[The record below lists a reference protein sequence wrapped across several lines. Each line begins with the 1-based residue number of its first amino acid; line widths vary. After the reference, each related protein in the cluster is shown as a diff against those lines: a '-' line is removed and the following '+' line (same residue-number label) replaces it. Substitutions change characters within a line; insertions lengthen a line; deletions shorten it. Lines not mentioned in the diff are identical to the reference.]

1 MTEARF
7 KIVFDG
13 EPMPGVALET
23 VKENLARLFKSDTS
37 KIDSLFGGRSVALK
51 RDLVEAEADKYLA
64 ALQRAGAKV
73 RKEQDIAAGL
83 SLVATD
89 DHPDPVVNTAAA
101 ETSSGTDSMS
111 CPKCGHE
118 QAKAAECQAC
128 GIIIDKY
135 LARQAQMAEEP
146 ALVKTSVTSN
156 EAASPYAPPRAQ
168 VGEQLPEFG
177 ELKVLGTSGRIGR
190 VRYLGWSMALM
201 LAFLPI
207 GGVILGSFALSDALA
222 GLLTLVACLALVVVS
237 VCIGVQRIHDI
248 GWSGWLWL
256 LNFVPIVGS
265 VFALLML
272 FMPGTDGPNRY
283 GPPPPPNSRAVKVL
297 AWLIILVP
305 VIGIVA
311 AISLPAYQDY
321 LMRAQMGDA
330 ASFEQPADAPAL
342 ESESAE

>member
-1 MTEARF
+1 MTEARY

-23 VKENLARLFKSDTS
+23 VKENLARLFKSDAS

-51 RDLVEAEADKYLA
+51 RDLAEAEADKYLA

-73 RKEQDIAAGL
+73 RKEHDVAAGL
-83 SLVATD
+83 SLLATEVHPAPVA
-89 DHPDPVVNTAAA
+89 VAA
-101 ETSSGTDSMS
+101 EPSPTADTMS

-118 QAKAAECQAC
+118 QPKATECQAC

-135 LARQAQMAEEP
+135 LARQAQLAEE
-146 ALVKTSVTSN
+146 ATGVKASITSSET
-156 EAASPYAPPRAQ
+156 ASPYAPPQAQ

-177 ELKVLGTSGRIGR
+177 ELKVFTTNGRIGR

-207 GGVILGSFALSDALA
+207 GGVILGSFAVSDTLA
-222 GLLTLVACLALVVVS
+222 AVLTIVACLALVVFS
-237 VCIGVQRIHDI
+237 VCIGVQRLHDM

-256 LNFVPIVGS
+256 LNFVPVVGS

-283 GPPPPPNSRAVKVL
+283 GPPPPSNSRAVKVL

-311 AISLPAYQDY
+311 AIALPAYQDY
-321 LMRAQMGDA
+321 VMRAQLGDA
-330 ASFEQPADAPAL
+330 ASFEQPAEAPGL
-342 ESESAE
+342 EGESAE

>member
-1 MTEARF
+1 MTEARY

-23 VKENLARLFKSDTS
+23 VKENLARLFKSDSS

-73 RKEQDIAAGL
+73 RKEQDMASGL

-89 DHPDPVVNTAAA
+89 DHPDASAAA
-101 ETSSGTDSMS
+101 VAGAPASENMS

-118 QAKAAECQAC
+118 QPKSAECQAC

-135 LARQAQMAEEP
+135 LARQAQQTEE
-146 ALVKTSVTSN
+146 AAQVKASITSN
-156 EAASPYAPPRAQ
+156 EPSSPYAPPQAQ

-207 GGVILGSFALSDALA
+207 GGVILGSFALSETLA
-222 GLLTLVACLALVVVS
+222 SLLAIAACVALVVVS
-237 VCIGVQRIHDI
+237 VCIGVQRLHDM

-311 AISLPAYQDY
+311 AISIPAYQGY
-321 LMRAQMGDA
+321 VERAQMSGA
-330 ASFEQPADAPAL
+330 SSFEQPADVPA
-342 ESESAE
+342 E

>member
-1 MTEARF
+1 MTEARY

-13 EPMPGVALET
+13 QPMPGVALET
-23 VKENLARLFKSDTS
+23 VKENLARLFKSDAD
-37 KIDSLFGGRSVALK
+37 KIESLFRGRSVALK
-51 RDLVEAEADKYLA
+51 RDLVEAEANKYLA

-73 RKEQDIAAGL
+73 RKEQEASAGL
-83 SLVATD
+83 SLATSA
-89 DHPDPVVNTAAA
+89 DHPEPATVAAESTAAA
-101 ETSSGTDSMS
+101 NESMS

-118 QAKAAECQAC
+118 QPKAAECRAC
-128 GIIIDKY
+128 GIIVDKY
-135 LARQAQMAEEP
+135 LARQAQLAQEAPRE
-146 ALVKTSVTSN
+146 STSN
-156 EAASPYAPPRAQ
+156 DGSVATSPYAPPQAQ
-168 VGEQLPEFG
+168 VGEQLPEYG
-177 ELKVLGTSGRIGR
+177 ELKVFSTSGRIGR

-222 GLLTLVACLALVVVS
+222 GLLTIAACLALVVAS
-237 VCIGVQRIHDI
+237 VCIGVQRLHDM

-256 LNFVPIVGS
+256 LNFVPVVGS

-297 AWLIILVP
+297 AWLVLLVP

-311 AISLPAYQDY
+311 AISIPAYQGY

-330 ASFEQPADAPAL
+330 ASFEQPAEAPAF
-342 ESESAE
+342 EGESAE

>member
-1 MTEARF
+1 MTEARY

-13 EPMPGVALET
+13 EPMPGVALDT
-23 VKENLARLFKSDTS
+23 VKENLARLFKSDAS
-37 KIDSLFGGRSVALK
+37 RIESLFGGRSVALK
-51 RDLVEAEADKYLA
+51 RDLPEDEADKYLA

-73 RKEQDIAAGL
+73 RKEHDLANGL
-83 SLVATD
+83 SLVATE
-89 DHPDPVVNTAAA
+89 DHPGPVAPAAA
-101 ETSSGTDSMS
+101 EAPASDSMT

-118 QAKAAECQAC
+118 QARSAECQAC
-128 GIIIDKY
+128 GIIIEKY
-135 LARQAQMAEEP
+135 VARQAQMAEE
-146 ALVKTSVTSN
+146 AAVVTASITSS
-156 EAASPYAPPRAQ
+156 ESASPYTPPQAQ

-177 ELKVLGTSGRIGR
+177 ELKVFGTSGRIGR

-207 GGVILGSFALSDALA
+207 GGIILGSFALSDALA

-237 VCIGVQRIHDI
+237 VCIGVQRLHDM

-330 ASFEQPADAPAL
+330 ASFEQPAEAPST
-342 ESESAE
+342 E

>member
-1 MTEARF
+1 MTEARY

-13 EPMPGVALET
+13 QPMPGVALET
-23 VKENLARLFKSDTS
+23 VKENLARLFKSDAD
-37 KIDSLFGGRSVALK
+37 KIESLFGGRSVALK

-73 RKEQDIAAGL
+73 RKEQDVAAGL

-89 DHPDPVVNTAAA
+89 DHPEPATAAA
-101 ETSSGTDSMS
+101 EAAAASNDSMS

-118 QAKAAECQAC
+118 QPKAAECQAC
-128 GIIIDKY
+128 GIIVDKY
-135 LARQAQMAEEP
+135 LARQAQLAQEAPQEG
-146 ALVKTSVTSN
+146 ASN
-156 EAASPYAPPRAQ
+156 GGSAATSPYAPPQAQ

-177 ELKVLGTSGRIGR
+177 ELKVFGTSGRIGR

-207 GGVILGSFALSDALA
+207 GGVILGSYALSDALA
-222 GLLTLVACLALVVVS
+222 GLLTIAACLALVVAS
-237 VCIGVQRIHDI
+237 VCIGVQRLHDM

-256 LNFVPIVGS
+256 LNFVPVVGS

-311 AISLPAYQDY
+311 AISIPAYQDY
-321 LMRAQMGDA
+321 VMRAQMGDA
-330 ASFEQPADAPAL
+330 ASFEQPAEAPTL
-342 ESESAE
+342 EGESAE

>member
-1 MTEARF
+1 MTEARY

-13 EPMPGVALET
+13 EPMPGVSLDT
-23 VKENLARLFKSDTS
+23 VKENLARLFKSDAS
-37 KIDSLFGGRSVALK
+37 MIDSLFGGRSVALK

-73 RKEQDIAAGL
+73 RKEHDLAAVL
-83 SLVATD
+83 SLVTTD
-89 DHPDPVVNTAAA
+89 DHPEPSAPAA
-101 ETSSGTDSMS
+101 EVAPTNDSMS

-118 QAKAAECQAC
+118 QPKSTECQAC

-135 LARQAQMAEEP
+135 LARQTQLSEDA
-146 ALVKTSVTSN
+146 ALVKASITNSEPT
-156 EAASPYAPPRAQ
+156 SPYAPPQAQ

-177 ELKVLGTSGRIGR
+177 ELKVLGTNGRIGR

-207 GGVILGSFALSDALA
+207 GGVILGSFVLSETLA
-222 GLLTLVACLALVVVS
+222 GLLTLVASLALVVVS
-237 VCIGVQRIHDI
+237 VCIGVQRLHDI

-272 FMPGTDGPNRY
+272 FVPGTGGPNRY

-311 AISLPAYQDY
+311 AISIPAYQDY
-321 LMRAQMGDA
+321 LMRAQMDAA
-330 ASFEQPADAPAL
+330 ASFEQPADVPAL
-342 ESESAE
+342 EGESAE